1 MENTMIA
8 PAPITQDFLNP
19 MNPKKPKIKESEK
32 VITEE
37 VQKSDTQK
45 SILG

>member
-1 MENTMIA
+1 MIA

-19 MNPKKPKIKESEK
+19 MNPMKPLIKKDEK